1 MAFPFQGGKLDEFEW
16 YWQCTCVSLFVE
28 IVELFRALG
37 HTSVSMVIP
46 VVRNLEMTPRPSVRN
61 EGGGGLTPPPPI
73 PAQDPG
79 ICAFQGDP
87 GWVP

>member
-1 MAFPFQGGKLDEFEW
+1 MAQAIIVFHLDCRPVFEM
-16 YWQCTCVSLFVE
+16 
-28 IVELFRALG
+28 R
-37 HTSVSMVIP
+37 
-46 VVRNLEMTPRPSVRN
+46 
-61 EGGGGLTPPPPI
+61 GGGGGGGRGGWLPPPI